1 MPLSRVATLNFQQK
15 HTKKHVSFQK
25 NNTNFVEKTCYI
37 LRTTD
42 THFKA

>member
-1 MPLSRVATLNFQQK
+1 MPLSRVATLNLKRNIPRNMIAFR
-15 HTKKHVSFQK
+15 KKQEFCG
-25 NNTNFVEKTCYI
+25 NTQ